1 MELYG
6 IAVRKKKEKKKER
19 KKERKN
25 SISLCFDDRASVARL
40 LQTTTT
46 ATITKRVP
54 KRTPLKQ
61 FSAVILNMK
70 YV

>member
-1 MELYG
+1 MVLQLEK
-6 IAVRKKKEKKKER
+6 RKKKRKKER

-46 ATITKRVP
+46 ATTTKRVP
-54 KRTPLKQ
+54 KRTSLKQ